1 MTDTKSQRDSIF
13 LHLLN
18 GGRISLENAQ
28 SSMFYWCHRLPARIH
43 EIRQICDVSSA
54 TVQGKRS
61 RYSEYFI
68 DPEFL
73 KTAEA
78 KRLKMSLMNSKVA

>member
-1 MTDTKSQRDSIF
+1 MTNTTSQRDSIF

-18 GGRISLENAQ
+18 GGRISLENAD
-28 SSMFYWCHRLPARIH
+28 SSIFYWCHRLPARIH
-43 EIRQICDVSSA
+43 EIRQICDVKSV
-54 TVQGKRS
+54 TVQGKRA

-68 DPEFL
+68 CPEFL

-78 KRLKMSLMNSKVA
+78 RALKREVESKAAA